1 MTIEVN
7 TRFKRAPRTVL
18 EGWRK
23 LLSEYQGVTPEASD
37 VMNRLNAMTSSIRP
51 LYEEIRIVGS
61 AVTVKTIEAD
71 LAPVIKVL
79 ELVQPGDVIVI
90 DTHGTKDSAFWGEV
104 VCTEAQMK
112 GVVGV
117 ITDSAVR
124 DVVQMRAL
132 KFPVLCAGFAS
143 KAATPVGFGYL
154 NFPISCGGVVVNPGD
169 VVVVDDNGVVVV
181 PQDQAEDVLLKTRRF
196 LENERKIIDRVK
208 AGEHLG
214 DILGLQKLGAPDAAD
229 IYEKQRRKS
238 KA

>member
-1 MTIEVN
+1 MSIEVN
-7 TRFKRAPRTVL
+7 TQFKRAPKAVL

-23 LLSEYQGVTPEASD
+23 LLREYRGVTPEASD
-37 VMNRLNAMTSSIRP
+37 VMNRLNAMTSDIRP
-51 LYEEIRIVGS
+51 LYEGIRIVGS
-61 AVTVKTIEAD
+61 ALTVKTIEAD

-79 ELVQPGDVIVI
+79 ELVRPDDVIVI

-104 VCTEAQMK
+104 VCTEAKLK

-154 NFPISCGGVVVNPGD
+154 GFPISCGGVVVNSGD

-181 PQDQAEDVLLKTRRF
+181 PQAEAADVLQKTRRF
-196 LENERKIIDRVK
+196 LENELKVIARVK
-208 AGEHLG
+208 AGEHTG
-214 DILGLQKLGAPDAAD
+214 DVIGLQKLGTLDAAE
-229 IYEKQRRKS
+229 IYAKERRK
-238 KA
+238 K